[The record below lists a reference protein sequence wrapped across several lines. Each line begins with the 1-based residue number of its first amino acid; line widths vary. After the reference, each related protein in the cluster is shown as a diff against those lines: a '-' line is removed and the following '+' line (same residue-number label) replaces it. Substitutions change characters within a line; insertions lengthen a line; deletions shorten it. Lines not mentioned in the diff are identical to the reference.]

1 MGKSTLTTLVASYLY
16 YAEGVELVAVDC
28 DSSQHS
34 MNVYRDH
41 DLVVTKENPYLKRA
55 LHRFY
60 LGFDKKPYEI
70 ILTSPKDA
78 LDVADNYVD
87 NAPEEKKPSV
97 VFFDITGTIN
107 DPAIVRLLA
116 VMDYLFVPIST
127 DTADMK
133 SSIRFAS
140 HVVDRMV
147 TTGQTKI
154 KSVNLV
160 WNRIP
165 SKAKTTLCELIDRY
179 MEELG
184 LHSLD
189 TVLSSSARFFKDGAV
204 SGKTGLF
211 RSTMMP
217 PDRQLLKGS
226 NLPEL
231 VREIRE
237 TIKV

>member
-1 MGKSTLTTLVASYLY
+1 
-16 YAEGVELVAVDC
+16 
-28 DSSQHS
+28 
-34 MNVYRDH
+34 
-41 DLVVTKENPYLKRA
+41 
-55 LHRFY
+55 
-60 LGFDKKPYEI
+60 
-70 ILTSPKDA
+70 
-78 LDVADNYVD
+78 
-87 NAPEEKKPSV
+87 
-97 VFFDITGTIN
+97 
-107 DPAIVRLLA
+107 
-116 VMDYLFVPIST
+116 
-127 DTADMK
+127 MK

-140 HVVDRMV
+140 HVVNQMV

-165 SKAKTTLCELIDRY
+165 SKAKTTLCDLIDKY